1 MFADCWRS
9 ATAPSVPG
17 DPDRAH
23 EATRTR
29 ARRSPKPPQH
39 DEAAGDGGEAV
50 AEIEEQFIGIMIATG
65 LTRMTARVLTRLYL
79 TDSGSLSA
87 SELAHGLRVSPASV
101 SKAVGEL
108 ERQSLIRRERDPG
121 DRRDRYVIDTDAW
134 LLAWMTSAR
143 QNITLAQIA
152 YRGARTLGSVSQ
164 AGMRLKDFGDF
175 FDHVGNAMA
184 EAAQQWS
191 SERASE

>member
-23 EATRTR
+23 EATRAR
-29 ARRSPKPPQH
+29 ARRSPKPPQY

-50 AEIEEQFIGIMIATG
+50 TEIEEQFIGIMIATG
-65 LTRMTARVLTRLYL
+65 LTRMTPRVLTRLYL

-87 SELAHGLRVSPASV
+87 SELARGLRVSPASI

-152 YRGARTLGSVSQ
+152 HRGARTLGSVSQ

-175 FDHVGNAMA
+175 FDHVGNAMT